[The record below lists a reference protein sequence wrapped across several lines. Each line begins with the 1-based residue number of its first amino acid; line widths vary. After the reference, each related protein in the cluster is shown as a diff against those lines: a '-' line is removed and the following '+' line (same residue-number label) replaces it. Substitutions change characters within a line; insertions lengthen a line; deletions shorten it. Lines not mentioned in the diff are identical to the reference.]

1 MCKNSNINNVQD
13 GNLALNYVE
22 RKGLEEK
29 LSSSFLSLTGGGRI
43 CFIKGKKG
51 VGKSTVIKKMIEG
64 RSDTLYYKCNEKDD
78 RRTLINEAVPAWS
91 KTNRFIILDDFE
103 EKKVVRYPLNNLPF
117 VQTESLSPNKSNL
130 MIISNKTLVAEPLF
144 VNHFIYN
151 SATLKIDV
159 TDITPFE
166 SRSLFPCY
174 SFVDSS
180 LLYMMTGGKAFIY
193 SLFETTLSF
202 KENVIRYYD
211 SRELVREYFL
221 SSPVGDYINPV
232 QEKVL
237 PLAEMLNMIGK
248 KDEAMSMESVFFFYY
263 LYPVLQG
270 KRRYRDGE
278 DFFLSNYTDMI
289 FFLFS
294 WYKRT
299 NIEDWQMYSRLY
311 DAKDKSY
318 INVCRIMRDLGYME
332 NGYPEELSDTRM
344 LRKFEKDN
352 KVTALT
358 FNDNILE
365 ESNFR

>member
-1 MCKNSNINNVQD
+1 
-13 GNLALNYVE
+13 
-22 RKGLEEK
+22 
-29 LSSSFLSLTGGGRI
+29 
-43 CFIKGKKG
+43 
-51 VGKSTVIKKMIEG
+51 
-64 RSDTLYYKCNEKDD
+64 
-78 RRTLINEAVPAWS
+78 
-91 KTNRFIILDDFE
+91 
-103 EKKVVRYPLNNLPF
+103 
-117 VQTESLSPNKSNL
+117 
-130 MIISNKTLVAEPLF
+130 
-144 VNHFIYN
+144 
-151 SATLKIDV
+151 
-159 TDITPFE
+159 
-166 SRSLFPCY
+166 
-174 SFVDSS
+174 
-180 LLYMMTGGKAFIY
+180 
-193 SLFETTLSF
+193 
-202 KENVIRYYD
+202 
-211 SRELVREYFL
+211 
-221 SSPVGDYINPV
+221 
-232 QEKVL
+232 
-237 PLAEMLNMIGK
+237 
-248 KDEAMSMESVFFFYY
+248 MESVFFFYY

-289 FFLFS
+289 LFLFS